1 MSALDSLVVP
11 EDGAPATGLEL
22 EVLAGAAAQGWSY
35 SLEELRA
42 NRRRAF
48 SGLEALERSRQE
60 RAGAQPAPPVL
71 SGSADLSRPRR
82 GLVEFER
89 LLLVDLQD
97 DAEFGWRPAVDE
109 VTGISFSGLLFFVRF
124 DRVFEW
130 VLGVEPAGASDL
142 NELLRVSFDRA
153 HGLRFWPDEGL
164 GCGWEVSGWLVC
176 EADPSE
182 PVVSY
187 PRPVERS
194 VFEGLLERHWDLFM
208 EEGCLQSTAWG
219 FTDLEDGSAADAVAL
234 DGTGGDW
241 L

>member
-1 MSALDSLVVP
+1 VSALDSLVVP

-42 NRRRAF
+42 NRRRAL

-60 RAGAQPAPPVL
+60 RAGGLPVPSAL

-89 LLLVDLQD
+89 VLLVDLQD

-130 VLGVEPAGASDL
+130 VAGAEPAGASDL
-142 NELLRVSFDRA
+142 NGLLRVSFDRA

-164 GCGWEVSGWLVC
+164 DCGWEVSGWLVC

-182 PVVSY
+182 PLVSY

-208 EEGCLQSTAWG
+208 EEGCLQSTAYRLFPLDAAG
-219 FTDLEDGSAADAVAL
+219 GGCPSLEVGGGGRSA
-234 DGTGGDW
+234 
-241 L
+241 

>member
-42 NRRRAF
+42 NRRRALA
-48 SGLEALERSRQE
+48 GLEALERSRQE
-60 RAGAQPAPPVL
+60 RAGDQPAPSAL
-71 SGSADLSRPRR
+71 SGSADPGRPRR
-82 GLVEFER
+82 GLVEYER
-89 LLLVDLQD
+89 LLVVESSGRRL
-97 DAEFGWRPAVDE
+97 
-109 VTGISFSGLLFFVRF
+109 TGLAFFVRF

-130 VLGVEPAGASDL
+130 VSGWEPAGASDL
-142 NELLRVSFDRA
+142 NELLRVSFDHA
-153 HGLRFWPDEGL
+153 DGLRFWPDEGL
-164 GCGWEVSGWLVC
+164 DCGWEVSDWLVC
-176 EADPSE
+176 EADTSE
-182 PVVSY
+182 PLVSY

-208 EEGCLQSTAWG
+208 EERCLQSTAWG
-219 FTDLEDGSAADAVAL
+219 FTDLEGGSSAVSAVL
-234 DGTGGDW
+234 DSSGGER

>member
-42 NRRRAF
+42 NRRRAL

-60 RAGAQPAPPVL
+60 RADGLPAPSAL
-71 SGSADLSRPRR
+71 SGSADPGRPRR

-89 LLLVDLQD
+89 LLLVG
-97 DAEFGWRPAVDE
+97 AAVE
-109 VTGISFSGLLFFVRF
+109 EWPVVESSGLRLSGLAFFVRF

-130 VLGVEPAGASDL
+130 VSGAEPAGASDL